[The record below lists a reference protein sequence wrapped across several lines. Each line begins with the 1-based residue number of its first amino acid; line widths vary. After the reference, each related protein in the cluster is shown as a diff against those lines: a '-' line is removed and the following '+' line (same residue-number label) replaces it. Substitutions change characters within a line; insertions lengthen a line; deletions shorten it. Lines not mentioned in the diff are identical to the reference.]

1 MIASEALKAQR
12 HLSRNP
18 NLAGHH
24 TYLETSYDQLI
35 HWAGQF
41 DLPVFVTNEG
51 AQITY
56 KDTYLGRQITITLKA
71 KS

>member
-1 MIASEALKAQR
+1 MIASEAIKAQR

-24 TYLETSYDQLI
+24 TYLDVDYSDLV

-41 DLPVFVTNEG
+41 DLPVFITNVG

-56 KDTYLGRQITITLKA
+56 KSTYLGRQITITLKA
-71 KS
+71 KA